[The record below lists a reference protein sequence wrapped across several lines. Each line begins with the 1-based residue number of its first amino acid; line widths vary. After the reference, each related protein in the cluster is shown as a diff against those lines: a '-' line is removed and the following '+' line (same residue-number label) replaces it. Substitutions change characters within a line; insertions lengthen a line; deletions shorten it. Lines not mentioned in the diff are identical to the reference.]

1 MRIWIALALVPFV
14 ALALAPSGLAAP
26 TPAPTKRPP
35 TRPAA
40 FDVEGKVVG
49 VSRGWFELAVTR
61 TRLGGLRSGAKV
73 RIDETSATR
82 FVRAGKAARP
92 ADLRAGETVRV
103 RGTIRRSGRL
113 VRYLATS
120 VTIVR

>member
-1 MRIWIALALVPFV
+1 VRIWIALVPFV
-14 ALALAPSGLAAP
+14 ALALATSALAAP
-26 TPAPTKRPP
+26 TPAPAKRPP
-35 TRPAA
+35 ARPAA

-49 VSRGWFELAVTR
+49 VSKGWFELSVTR
-61 TRLGGLRSGAKV
+61 ARLGGLRSGAKV
-73 RIDETSATR
+73 QVDETSTTR
-82 FVRAGKAARP
+82 FLRAGKAAKP
-92 ADLRAGETVRV
+92 ADLKVGETVRV